1 MKGPQSFRQLLTVA
15 VALSPLA
22 SAWSNLLPDVGALV
36 VRQEGTTTTAER
48 TSEPTRN
55 TDSEPTTTRDG
66 DRTTTRD
73 GDRTTTESPGPTDD
87 GTTTRRRPTTTNLN
101 TGGTR
106 TGTRSG
112 SDSSE
117 PTRTTFNPIDGA
129 GSVVMVTPAIT
140 DGFQLYKIENPTP
153 ITWVWNYTQL
163 QGTPTAIDVKVSC
176 SVASATWTLTQN
188 MTFRSPATFTW
199 DTNSFSQ
206 TPGQDPLLTEQ
217 YTLLVHDSDGSPTD
231 QAEPGYLAP
240 FDGFRFGLYKKVDY
254 TPLNEWDCVTCSAA
268 NGDLDR
274 KALGFAVSMSAITVL
289 TFTWYVAGFAGLL

>member
-1 MKGPQSFRQLLTVA
+1 MMKGPRSFGQLLTIA

-22 SAWSNLLPDVGALV
+22 SAWSNLLPDIDALV
-36 VRQEGTTTTAER
+36 VRQDDTTTTAER
-48 TSEPTRN
+48 TAEPTRDN
-55 TDSEPTTTRDG
+55 DSEPTTTRDG
-66 DRTTTRD
+66 DRTTT
-73 GDRTTTESPGPTDD
+73 ESPRPTDD
-87 GTTTRRRPTTTNLN
+87 ETTTRRGPTTTNLN

-106 TGTRSG
+106 TGTRTG

-129 GSVVMVTPAIT
+129 GSVVMVTPGLT
-140 DGFQLYKIENPTP
+140 DGFQLYKIADPTP

-163 QGTPTAIDVKVSC
+163 QGTPTAIDVKISC

-188 MTFRSPATFTW
+188 MTFKSPATFTW
-199 DTNSFSQ
+199 DTDSFN
-206 TPGQDPLLTEQ
+206 TAGQDELLTEQ

-240 FDGFRFGLYKKVDY
+240 FDGFRFGLYEKGAY
-254 TPLNEWDCVTCSAA
+254 TPLSEWDCVTCSAA

-274 KALGFAVSMSAITVL
+274 KALGFAVSMSAITIL
-289 TFTWYVAGFAGLL
+289 TFTWYVAGFGGLL

>member
-1 MKGPQSFRQLLTVA
+1 MKGPRSLRQLLTVA

-36 VRQEGTTTTAER
+36 ARQTDTTTTAER
-48 TSEPTRN
+48 TAEPTGDN
-55 TDSEPTTTRDG
+55 NSDS
-66 DRTTTRD
+66 TTTRD
-73 GDRTTTESPGPTDD
+73 GDRTTTESPRPTDD
-87 GTTTRRRPTTTNLN
+87 ETTTRRGPTTTNLN

-129 GSVVMVTPAIT
+129 GSVVMVTPGLT

-199 DTNSFSQ
+199 DTLNYE
-206 TPGQDPLLTEQ
+206 TPGQDELLTEQ

-240 FDGFRFGLYKKVDY
+240 FDGFRFGLYRKVEY

-268 NGDLDR
+268 NGDVDR
-274 KALGFAVSMSAITVL
+274 KALGFAISMSAITVI

>member
-1 MKGPQSFRQLLTVA
+1 MKGPRSFRQLLTVA

-36 VRQEGTTTTAER
+36 VRQDNPTTTAGSTADPTSDNNSERTTTT
-48 TSEPTRN
+48 
-55 TDSEPTTTRDG
+55 DQ
-66 DRTTTRD
+66 
-73 GDRTTTESPGPTDD
+73 DRTTTESASPTGDE
-87 GTTTRRRPTTTNLN
+87 TTTRRGPTTTNLN

-117 PTRTTFNPIDGA
+117 PTRTTFDPIDGA
-129 GSVVMVTPAIT
+129 GSVVMVTPGIT

-153 ITWVWNYTQL
+153 ITWVWNYTSL

-199 DTNSFSQ
+199 DTNNFE
-206 TPGQDPLLTEQ
+206 TPGQDELLTEQ

-240 FDGFRFGLYKKVDY
+240 FDGFRFGLYHKGEYK
-254 TPLNEWDCVTCSAA
+254 PLNEWDCVTCSAA

>member
-1 MKGPQSFRQLLTVA
+1 MKGPRSFRQLLTVA

-22 SAWSNLLPDVGALV
+22 SAWSNLLPDVDALV
-36 VRQEGTTTTAER
+36 VRQDDATTTAER
-48 TSEPTRN
+48 TAE
-55 TDSEPTTTRDG
+55 TTRDNNSEA
-66 DRTTTRD
+66 TTTRD
-73 GDRTTTESPGPTDD
+73 GDRTTTESPRPTDD
-87 GTTTRRRPTTTNLN
+87 ETTTTRRGPTTTNLN

-117 PTRTTFNPIDGA
+117 PTRTTYNPMDGA

-163 QGTPTAIDVKVSC
+163 QGKPTAIDVKVSC

-199 DTNSFSQ
+199 DTANFQ
-206 TPGQDPLLTEQ
+206 TPGQDALLTEQ
-217 YTLLVHDSDGSPTD
+217 YTLLVHDSDSSPTD

-240 FDGFRFGLYKKVDY
+240 FDGFRFGLYRKGRY
-254 TPLNEWDCVTCSAA
+254 EPLNEWDCVTCSAA
-268 NGDLDR
+268 HGDLDR

>member
-1 MKGPQSFRQLLTVA
+1 MKGPRSFRQLLTVA

-36 VRQEGTTTTAER
+36 MRQDDATTTAER
-48 TSEPTRN
+48 TTETTRDN
-55 TDSEPTTTRDG
+55 DSEPTTTRDE

-73 GDRTTTESPGPTDD
+73 GDRTTTDSPRPTGDE
-87 GTTTRRRPTTTNLN
+87 TTTTGRGPTTTNLN
-101 TGGTR
+101 TGGRT

-129 GSVVMVTPAIT
+129 GSVVMVTPGIT
-140 DGFQLYKIENPTP
+140 DAFPLYKIENPTP

-188 MTFRSPATFTW
+188 MTFQSPATFTW
-199 DTNSFSQ
+199 DTENFQ
-206 TPGQDPLLTEQ
+206 TAGQDPLLTEE

-240 FDGFRFGLYKKVDY
+240 FDGFRFGLYHKGENVSL
-254 TPLNEWDCVTCSAA
+254 TEWECVTCSAA

>member
-1 MKGPQSFRQLLTVA
+1 MKGPRSFRQLFTVA

-22 SAWSNLLPDVGALV
+22 SAWSNLLPDVDALV
-36 VRQEGTTTTAER
+36 VRQDDTTTTAER
-48 TSEPTRN
+48 TTETTRDNNSEA
-55 TDSEPTTTRDG
+55 TTTRD
-66 DRTTTRD
+66 R
-73 GDRTTTESPGPTDD
+73 DRTTTESPRPTDD
-87 GTTTRRRPTTTNLN
+87 ETTTTRRGPTTTNLN
-101 TGGTR
+101 TGGIR

-117 PTRTTFNPIDGA
+117 PTRTTYNPIDGA

-140 DGFQLYKIENPTP
+140 DGFPLYKIENPTP
-153 ITWVWNYTQL
+153 VTWVWNYTQL
-163 QGTPTAIDVKVSC
+163 KGKPTAIDVKVSC

-188 MTFRSPATFTW
+188 MTFKSPATFTW
-199 DTNSFSQ
+199 DTANFQ
-206 TPGQDPLLTEQ
+206 TLGQDPLLTEQ

-240 FDGFRFGLYKKVDY
+240 FDGFRFGLYKKGRYD
-254 TPLNEWDCVTCSAA
+254 PLNEWDCVTCSAA